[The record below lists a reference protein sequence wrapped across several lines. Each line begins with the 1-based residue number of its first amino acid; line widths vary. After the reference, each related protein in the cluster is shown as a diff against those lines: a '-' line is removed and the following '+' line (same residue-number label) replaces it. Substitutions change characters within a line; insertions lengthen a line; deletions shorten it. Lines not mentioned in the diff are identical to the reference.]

1 MFPGFNLARW
11 AAVLQNRIA
20 TDKQGEDS
28 AREAAEALADVLDA
42 EHLERLTQR
51 LIEVQKKR
59 RKRG

>member
-28 AREAAEALADVLDA
+28 ARKAAEALADVLDV